1 MDDANSFAVK
11 CSYDSDRIN
20 ELRLVTNLLTLFGD
34 RVKHRNVLR
43 RHYDQSYEYD
53 ASLVVAPHP
62 TERSSL
68 AVKGGCTLNCDCHY
82 DVPSRGSA
90 VAIRLQHR
98 FLVES
103 SDE

>member
-68 AVKGGCTLNCDCHY
+68 AVKGGCTLTATAITTCH
-82 DVPSRGSA
+82 RGAPQSQSGCNIA
-90 VAIRLQHR
+90 
-98 FLVES
+98 S
-103 SDE
+103 S